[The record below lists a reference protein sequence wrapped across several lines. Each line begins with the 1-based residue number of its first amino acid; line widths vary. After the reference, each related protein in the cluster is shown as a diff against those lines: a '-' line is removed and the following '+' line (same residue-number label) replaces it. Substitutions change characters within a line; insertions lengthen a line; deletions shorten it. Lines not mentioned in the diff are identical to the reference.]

1 MAILTHTLIE
11 NSLLDKINVYFGF
24 QKDLR
29 RMLENIVIST
39 KIFVVAYRCV
49 SVTEIEHKD

>member
-39 KIFVVAYRCV
+39 KIFVVAYRCFT
-49 SVTEIEHKD
+49 VTEIEHKD